1 MKRPLPNPFNL
12 LVATALAAV
21 ACGAGGGEA
30 RAQPSRRDGGR
41 RPARAEQNS
50 TRNESL
56 AAAALAEGVAALER
70 GDATAAKISFAR
82 ALAASPQSVEAHT
95 YLGVIADGAGDLREA
110 EKHFAAAAAIAPR
123 LPSARNNYGAILL
136 RLGRTAQAI
145 TQFEASLKL
154 APDQPSALVNLAQI
168 HFAAAAPDELA
179 RARSLFARAQAITP
193 DAAVARALAVIALR
207 LGDTA
212 AAKNHYREYRTLAA
226 ASRAAN
232 VAASNTADVAASN
245 TGGVAAGGDAES
257 ASSHAALGT
266 ALLAAGLAEEAVAEL
281 AAAHALAPADADIIV
296 NLARAH
302 LARPDIPA
310 AGRTLEAAVARG
322 ITSAPIYAALAE
334 VYVKSNHIENAIP
347 AMRLAIER
355 DGSNE
360 EYRFRYA
367 MMLTETG
374 APAAAV
380 IRLNESL
387 EKFPTSPRLWFAL
400 GLAHFKS
407 SKNDEAAR
415 AFTRVVSLNPKF
427 APALAYLG
435 MTYIELGRYDEAVK
449 LYEQALAIDASAGIV
464 NYLVADALLKQN
476 SADMA
481 RVESH
486 LVRAV
491 RSDETFAPARLALAK
506 VHLRDNR
513 LTEAVAQ
520 LERVVRLAPDLAE
533 AHYQLGRVY
542 GRLKRT
548 TEAQTALANFKR
560 LNEAQKEQA
569 QNERREIVRRL
580 ADVRF

>member
-1 MKRPLPNPFNL
+1 
-12 LVATALAAV
+12 
-21 ACGAGGGEA
+21 
-30 RAQPSRRDGGR
+30 
-41 RPARAEQNS
+41 
-50 TRNESL
+50 
-56 AAAALAEGVAALER
+56 
-70 GDATAAKISFAR
+70 
-82 ALAASPQSVEAHT
+82 
-95 YLGVIADGAGDLREA
+95 
-110 EKHFAAAAAIAPR
+110 
-123 LPSARNNYGAILL
+123 
-136 RLGRTAQAI
+136 
-145 TQFEASLKL
+145 
-154 APDQPSALVNLAQI
+154 
-168 HFAAAAPDELA
+168 
-179 RARSLFARAQAITP
+179 
-193 DAAVARALAVIALR
+193 
-207 LGDTA
+207 
-212 AAKNHYREYRTLAA
+212 
-226 ASRAAN
+226 
-232 VAASNTADVAASN
+232 
-245 TGGVAAGGDAES
+245 
-257 ASSHAALGT
+257 
-266 ALLAAGLAEEAVAEL
+266 
-281 AAAHALAPADADIIV
+281 
-296 NLARAH
+296 
-302 LARPDIPA
+302 
-310 AGRTLEAAVARG
+310 
-322 ITSAPIYAALAE
+322 
-334 VYVKSNHIENAIP
+334 
-347 AMRLAIER
+347 
-355 DGSNE
+355 
-360 EYRFRYA
+360 
-367 MMLTETG
+367 MLTETG

-387 EKFPTSPRLWFAL
+387 EKFPESPRLWFAL

-407 SKNDEAAR
+407 GKNDEAAR

-513 LTEAVAQ
+513 LTEAVAE